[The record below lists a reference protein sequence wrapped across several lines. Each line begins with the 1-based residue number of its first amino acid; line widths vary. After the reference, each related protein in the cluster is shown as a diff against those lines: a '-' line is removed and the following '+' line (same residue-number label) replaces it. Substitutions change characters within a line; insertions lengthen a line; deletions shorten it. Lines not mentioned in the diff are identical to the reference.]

1 MCLLLSVLASLL
13 YCAFDSQ
20 TLYILWILMLI
31 VCVLCFHLICYHR
44 SFKFLF
50 IDLILLL
57 YEQETYD
64 VYALILIILVH
75 TLSVKDY

>member
-13 YCAFDSQ
+13 YGAFDSQ
-20 TLYILWILMLI
+20 TLYILSMLMLT
-31 VCVLCFHLICYHR
+31 VCVLCFHLIYHQ

-50 IDLILLL
+50 IDLISLL
-57 YEQETYD
+57 YEQETHI